1 MVLSAIAV
9 FVYMFAAY
17 AIGSLPTAIW
27 FGQAFYGIDVRDY
40 GSGNAGA
47 TNSFRVLGTKPGIV
61 VLFIDAFKGW
71 TATQLAFILIHN
83 TNIFAKYMPLY
94 AMLFGCL
101 AVVGH
106 IFPLF
111 ANFRG
116 GKGVATSLGMV
127 LGIDTQ
133 LALVC
138 LAIFLV
144 VFLTT
149 HYVSLG
155 SITAA
160 FAYPVLMLSPRFM
173 PEQHFMVIFG
183 FCLFAVVILTHQK
196 NIFRL
201 LHGEESKI
209 RLFKRNKNTRF

>member
-1 MVLSAIAV
+1 MVLDAITALL
-9 FVYMFAAY
+9 YCLGAY

-27 FGQAFYGIDVRDY
+27 YGEAFFGIDVRNF

-47 TNSFRVLGTKPGIV
+47 TNTFRVLGTKPGII

-71 TATQLAFILIHN
+71 TATIISFILIHN
-83 TNIFAKYMPLY
+83 TNIHEKYIPLY
-94 AMLFGCL
+94 GMLFGAL

-116 GKGVATSLGMV
+116 GKGVATSLGMIF
-127 LGIDTQ
+127 GINPE
-133 LALVC
+133 LALIC
-138 LAIFLV
+138 LIIFLV
-144 VFLTT
+144 IFLTT
-149 HYVSLG
+149 NYVSLG

-160 FAYPVLMLSPRFM
+160 FAYPLLMLSPRFI
-173 PEQHFMVIFG
+173 PDQHFMVIFG
-183 FCLFAVVILTHQK
+183 YAMFAIVVLTHQK
-196 NIFRL
+196 NIIRL

-209 RLFKRNKNTRF
+209 CLFKKKRS

>member
-1 MVLSAIAV
+1 MVLDAITALL
-9 FVYMFAAY
+9 YCLGAY

-27 FGQAFYGIDVRDY
+27 YGEAFFGIDVRNF

-47 TNSFRVLGTKPGIV
+47 TNTFRVLGTKPGII

-71 TATQLAFILIHN
+71 TATIISFILIHN
-83 TNIFAKYMPLY
+83 TNIHEKYIPLY
-94 AMLFGCL
+94 GMLFGAL

-116 GKGVATSLGMV
+116 GKGVATSLGMIF
-127 LGIDTQ
+127 GINPE
-133 LALVC
+133 LALIC
-138 LAIFLV
+138 LIIFLV
-144 VFLTT
+144 IFLTT
-149 HYVSLG
+149 NYVSLG

-160 FAYPVLMLSPRFM
+160 FAYPLLMLSPRFI
-173 PEQHFMVIFG
+173 PDQHFMVIFG
-183 FCLFAVVILTHQK
+183 YAMFAIVVLTHQK
-196 NIFRL
+196 NIIRL

-209 RLFKRNKNTRF
+209 YLFKKKRS